1 MDTRLVEAM
10 RRNDIPTFISLVEKY
25 EAILEQREADTCN
38 TPLHLVSK
46 FGHHSMVSAIVKSRP
61 DMVAAENK
69 DLETPVHEACRIGDA
84 EVLKLLL
91 EANAG
96 AATKLNSEKKSALF
110 LACSYGHVDVVNL
123 LLNEPGMLGLAE
135 DGLETC
141 ICVALSGGHIDVVGE
156 LLRVC
161 PDLASAIDENGNS
174 PLHYASN
181 KGHREMTWMLLRLD
195 PKLAQQYNNNGH
207 TPLHLAAINYRAS
220 VIEGFVL
227 MAPASFQFVTKDGE
241 TVFHLAVKYGQYA
254 ALVFLILVC
263 NGMNLFNCRD
273 RFGNTILHLAVSGA
287 QNQIAEYI
295 INKTRVEINSRNC
308 EGLTALDILDQAKDS
323 VENRRLEALFV
334 KAGGKRSIE
343 LLSHSSKVDRVSAQS
358 VSILENVPKRAKFV
372 KEHELQVSIINEIV
386 YPVSKTPSSLSS
398 PLSRKSSSLPSPLS
412 RKSSSL
418 PSPQSSK
425 SSPMLPSPQSR
436 NSSPW
441 HEIRGGLHYQPQTP
455 ESLLPTGVR
464 QHKNPSEI
472 FYDPHRKQH
481 KTYREALQNARN
493 TITLVASL
501 IATVTFAAGISPP
514 GGVYQGG
521 PMTGKSV
528 AGRTIAFK
536 VFAISNYVALFTSL
550 SIVVVLVSIIPYRRK
565 PLKRLLVV
573 AHKIMWVAVAFMA
586 TSYVA
591 ATWVI
596 MPRSSEKELVLV
608 VLLAVSI
615 GTLGTV
621 FIGLGLMLVGHWLRK
636 RKWREGKRERGEA
649 NAEAEM
655 GSQNS
660 DVESSYHLGYHSY

>member
-1 MDTRLVEAM
+1 MDTRLVEAVK
-10 RRNDIPTFISLVEKY
+10 RNDIPTFISLVEKY
-25 EAILEQREADTCN
+25 DGILEQREADTCN

-69 DLETPVHEACRIGDA
+69 DLETPVHEACRIGNA

-174 PLHYASN
+174 PLHYASS

-308 EGLTALDILDQAKDS
+308 EGLTALDILVQAKDS
-323 VENRRLEALFV
+323 VENRCLEALFV

-343 LLSHSSKVDRVSAQS
+343 LLSHSAKVDRVSAQS
-358 VSILENVPKRAKFV
+358 VSILEKVPKRAKFV

-386 YPVSKTPSSLSS
+386 HPASKTPSSFS
-398 PLSRKSSSLPSPLS
+398 SPLS

-418 PSPQSSK
+418 PSPQSSR

-441 HEIRGGLHYQPQTP
+441 HDIWGGLHYQPQTP
-455 ESLLPTGVR
+455 ESPLPTVVR

-472 FYDPHRKQH
+472 FYDPKRKQH

-514 GGVYQGG
+514 GGVDQED
-521 PMTGKSV
+521 GKSV
-528 AGRTIAFK
+528 AGRTTAFK

-565 PLKRLLVV
+565 PLIRLLVV

-596 MPRSSEKELVLV
+596 MPHSLEKEWVLV
-608 VLLAVSI
+608 ALLAVSI

-621 FIGLGLMLVGHWLRK
+621 FIGLGLMLVDHWLRK
-636 RKWREGKRERGEA
+636 RKWRKGRREAGEA
-649 NAEAEM
+649 NEDAEM

-660 DVESSYHLGYHSY
+660 DVESSYTLGYHSY